1 MLCLKKFEKLIDD
14 NVHKHLSCNI
24 CSCAVGKGVC
34 DNSWPVSDNVRYF
47 IELSQT
53 GCKQRE
59 ERRGKDS
66 HVNKNTSSRIR
77 SARLKPSLFWSR
89 GPKNEIF

>member
-47 IELSQT
+47 IDLRQVVN
-53 GCKQRE
+53 K

-89 GPKNEIF
+89 GPKNETF